1 MSTLSFYIVSF
12 VFTYPLLPFLLSGFG
27 IAIFLSKQ
35 KNRCVVENP
44 NTHLSFLNNINIRFA
59 SLSILFINCLCQRI
73 LFSALVVFFVRPA
86 PEAA

>member
-27 IAIFLSKQ
+27 IAI
-35 KNRCVVENP
+35 
-44 NTHLSFLNNINIRFA
+44 LNNINIRFA
-59 SLSILFINCLCQRI
+59 SLSILFISCLCQRI